1 MAVSNTNTMII
12 LMILILTLFSTT
24 PLPTSGAAASH
35 NITEILSKFPDYSV
49 YNDYLTKTKVSD
61 EINSRQTITVLVLNN
76 GAMGSLTSGNH
87 PLSVIKKALSLL
99 VILDYFDAQKLHD
112 ISDGTTL
119 STTLY
124 QTSGTA
130 PGNLGFVNIT
140 DLKGGVVSF
149 GSAAPGSK
157 FDANYTKPVK
167 QIPYSLSVLEIS
179 APVIAPG
186 ILTAPNTSDVNI
198 TALLEK
204 AGCKTFSSMLIS
216 SGVLKMYESSAL
228 DKGLTLFAPSD
239 EAFKKDVGK
248 PDLTKLSS
256 AEIVTM
262 LQYHAIPSYTP
273 IGTLKTS
280 KDHPISTL
288 ATNGAKKFELSVT
301 SAGDSVTLN
310 TGVDSSRV
318 AGIVI
323 DETPLCIFTVDDIL
337 LPVELFGTSPSP
349 SPSLAPEP
357 SVSDSPSSA
366 PSPLSSDSPSSAP
379 SPAPESADTPSP
391 SPSTAPFASPPAPA
405 SGESPNGSPADSP
418 DSSDDS
424 SSDGKSHG
432 VIVHGSFFKT
442 LILTVSAGALLAW
455 NL

>member
-1 MAVSNTNTMII
+1 MAVANTNSCMILI
-12 LMILILTLFSTT
+12 ILILTLFST
-24 PLPTSGAAASH
+24 PLPTAASH
-35 NITEILSKFPDYSV
+35 NITDILSKFPDYSV

-76 GAMGSLTSGNH
+76 GAMKSLTADNH

-99 VILDYFDAQKLHD
+99 VLLDYFDAQKLHD
-112 ISDGTTL
+112 ISEGTTL

-140 DLKGGVVSF
+140 DMKGGKVGF

-157 FDANYTKPVK
+157 LDSSYTKSVK

-186 ILTAPNTSDVNI
+186 ILTAPNTSAVNI

-216 SGVLKMYESSAL
+216 SGVLKIYESSAL

-239 EAFKKDVGK
+239 EAFKKASGL
-248 PDLTKLSS
+248 PDLSKLSS

-301 SAGDSVTLN
+301 TAGDSVTLN

-318 AGIVI
+318 AGTVI

-366 PSPLSSDSPSSAP
+366 PTPLGSDSPSP
-379 SPAPESADTPSP
+379 SPAPESADTPGP
-391 SPSTAPFASPPAPA
+391 SPSTSPFASPPAPA
-405 SGESPNGSPADSP
+405 SGSSPNGSPADSP
-418 DSSDDS
+418 DGSADS
-424 SSDGKSHG
+424 STDGKSHG
-432 VIVHGSFFKT
+432 VIVNVSFFKT
-442 LILTVSAGALLAW
+442 LIVTGALLAW